1 MILDPGEGGSK
12 NLGRGDLDPTKQT
25 QTNRHWHH
33 GVLGRGPGLAHQRTR
48 HQEALGLCD
57 SMHSLPQ
64 APNSPGRCWLSPHK
78 THMLQSGFKST
89 TMLPSELL
97 SVTLLSTDRF
107 GPNHPAWVKAYSQ
120 EACLCFS
127 SASNQDQP
135 SLNPALPSLRQHW
148 APERV

>member
-1 MILDPGEGGSK
+1 MGPRTWGGGTWTPQSRLKPTDIGIMGSWAEGPASH
-12 NLGRGDLDPTKQT
+12 TK
-25 QTNRHWHH
+25 
-33 GVLGRGPGLAHQRTR
+33 RTR